1 MSGSKTQHAS
11 EKFAGALGDY
21 VCEALDWQS
30 PFPVTT
36 PCSAAAAGAMR
47 VWSPSSS
54 PNRRQPMRLIERSGD
69 SNAIAFYDM

>member
-1 MSGSKTQHAS
+1 MSGTETQHVS
-11 EKFAGALGDY
+11 ETFAGAPGDY
-21 VCEALDWQS
+21 VCEAPDWQS

-36 PCSAAAAGAMR
+36 PCSAAAAGTMR

-54 PNRRQPMRLIERSGD
+54 PNRRQPIRRIEGSGD